1 MKIGIPRA
9 LLYYYYYPLW
19 KTFFEKLGCEVII
32 SGKTTTDL
40 LDKGIK
46 ASVSEICVPI
56 KILNGHVLELL
67 ESGVDYIFLPR
78 MMSIRKGQ
86 FFCPKFMGLP
96 DMVRYSLPGAKEKV
110 LFPNISSLTDDIS
123 DEKLYYDV
131 GKILGVT
138 DKDVRESLSGARKV
152 WNKFRS
158 FSKKG
163 YTALEA
169 MEYVLEGKLPEK
181 QAEDIGV
188 TIGLMGYVY
197 DVYDDLVSMGIVDRL
212 RNMGVKVM
220 TFEMMDETM
229 LDREL
234 DHMKKRLFW
243 TFSNKLLGAGYR
255 FLKDEGID
263 GIIHVTAFGCG
274 PDSLIGK
281 LMEIDSEEYGK
292 PFMTIR
298 VDEHTGENHLQT
310 RIEAFVDMIYRKK
323 TKCIKEA

>member
-67 ESGVDYIFLPR
+67 ESDVDYIFLPR

-138 DKDVRESLSGARKV
+138 DKDIRESLSAARKV
-152 WNKFRS
+152 WNEFRR
-158 FSKKG
+158 FSKEG

-212 RNMGVKVM
+212 RKMGVKVI

-229 LDREL
+229 LEREL

-323 TKCIKEA
+323 VKSAKEA

>member
-19 KTFFEKLGCEVII
+19 KTFFETLGCEVII
-32 SGKTTTDL
+32 SGKTTIDL

-46 ASVSEICVPI
+46 ASVSDICVPI

-67 ESGVDYIFLPR
+67 ESDVDYIFLPR
-78 MMSIRKGQ
+78 MMSIRKGE

-96 DMVRYSLPGAKEKV
+96 DMVRHSLPGAKDKI
-110 LFPNISSLTDDIS
+110 LFPNISSLSDDIS
-123 DEKLYYDV
+123 DDKLYYDM
-131 GKILGVT
+131 GQRLGVT
-138 DKDVRESLSGARKV
+138 DKNIKESLKEGRKV
-152 WNKFRS
+152 WNEFRR
-158 FSKKG
+158 FSKED

-169 MEYVLEGKLPEK
+169 MDYVLEGKLPEK
-181 QAEDIGV
+181 QVEDINI

-212 RNMGVKVM
+212 RKMGVKVI
-220 TFEMMDETM
+220 TFEMMDEVM

-234 DHMKKRLFW
+234 DSMKKRLFW
-243 TFSNKLLGAGYR
+243 TFSNKLLAAGYK
-255 FLKDEGID
+255 FLKDESID

-281 LMEIDSEEYGK
+281 LMEIDSEKLGK

-323 TKCIKEA
+323 SKYIKEA